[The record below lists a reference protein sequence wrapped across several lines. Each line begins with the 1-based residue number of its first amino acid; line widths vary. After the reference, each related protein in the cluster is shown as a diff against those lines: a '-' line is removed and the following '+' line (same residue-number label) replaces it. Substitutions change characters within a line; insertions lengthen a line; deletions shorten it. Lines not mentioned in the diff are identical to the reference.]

1 MYFALTIKDNKQFH
15 MKKLLGL
22 LSLTLFIL
30 SCSSD
35 NIRYKNPFIPDYG
48 FTITINANLP
58 LYSGLLSAINPILI
72 TNENVG
78 ANGIIVMKIS
88 DTDYRAWEANCPN
101 QYPSACS
108 RMLIFGVNAKCPCDD
123 IEYSLFNG
131 VGVDGQGEYTM
142 KPYRIDILGK
152 NLIRVSN

>member
-1 MYFALTIKDNKQFH
+1 MFCSKNQKTFD
-15 MKKLLGL
+15 MKKIVAL
-22 LSLTLFIL
+22 LSIIVLFI

-35 NIRYKNPFIPDYG
+35 NVRYKNPYIPDYG
-48 FTITINANLP
+48 FSINIDANLP
-58 LYSGLLSAINPILI
+58 LYSGLLSAVNPILI

-101 QYPSACS
+101 QYLSACS
-108 RMLIFGVNAKCPCDD
+108 RMVINGVNAKCPCDE

-131 VGVDGQGEYTM
+131 VGIDGQGEYTM
-142 KPYRIDILGK
+142 KPYRVDILGK

>member
-1 MYFALTIKDNKQFH
+1 
-15 MKKLLGL
+15 MKKLLA
-22 LSLTLFIL
+22 LFSIIMLIL

-35 NIRYKNPFIPDYG
+35 SVRYKNPFIPNYG
-48 FTITINANLP
+48 FSITIDANLP
-58 LYSGLLSAINPILI
+58 SYSKLQSAINPLLI
-72 TNENVG
+72 YDGISG

-108 RMLIFGVNAKCPCDD
+108 RMIINGVNAKCPCDE

-131 VGVDGQGEYTM
+131 VGVNGQGEYTM
-142 KPYRIDILGK
+142 KPYRVEVLGK

>member
-1 MYFALTIKDNKQFH
+1 MFRSKNQKTFD
-15 MKKLLGL
+15 MKKIVAL
-22 LSLTLFIL
+22 LSIIVLFI

-35 NIRYKNPFIPDYG
+35 NVRYKNPYIPEYG
-48 FTITINANLP
+48 FSINIDANLP

-101 QYPSACS
+101 QYLSACS
-108 RMLIFGVNAKCPCDD
+108 RMVINGVNAKCPCDE

-131 VGVDGQGEYTM
+131 VGIDGQGEYTM
-142 KPYRIDILGK
+142 KPYRVDILGK

>member
-1 MYFALTIKDNKQFH
+1 MFRSKNQKTFD
-15 MKKLLGL
+15 MKKIVAL
-22 LSLTLFIL
+22 LSIIVLFI

-35 NIRYKNPFIPDYG
+35 NVRYKNPYIPNYG
-48 FTITINANLP
+48 FSINIDANLP
-58 LYSGLLSAINPILI
+58 LYSGLLSAVNPILI

-101 QYPSACS
+101 QYLSACS
-108 RMLIFGVNAKCPCDD
+108 RMVINGVNAKCPCDE

-131 VGVDGQGEYTM
+131 VGIDGQGEYTM
-142 KPYRIDILGK
+142 KPYRVDILGK

>member
-1 MYFALTIKDNKQFH
+1 
-15 MKKLLGL
+15 MKKIVALLYIIV
-22 LSLTLFIL
+22 LFI

-35 NIRYKNPFIPDYG
+35 NVRYKNPYIPDYG
-48 FTITINANLP
+48 FSINIDSNLP
-58 LYSGLLSAINPILI
+58 LYSGLLSAVNPILI

-101 QYPSACS
+101 QYLSACS
-108 RMLIFGVNAKCPCDD
+108 RMVINGVNAKCPCDE

-131 VGVDGQGEYTM
+131 VGIGGQGEYTM
-142 KPYRIDILGK
+142 KPYRVDILGK

>member
-1 MYFALTIKDNKQFH
+1 MFQSIKLKTFI
-15 MKKLLGL
+15 MKKLLA
-22 LSLTLFIL
+22 LFSIIMLIL

-35 NIRYKNPFIPDYG
+35 SVRYKNPFIPNYG
-48 FTITINANLP
+48 FSITIDANLP
-58 LYSGLLSAINPILI
+58 SYSKLQSAINPLLI
-72 TNENVG
+72 YDGISG

-108 RMLIFGVNAKCPCDD
+108 RMVINGVNAKCPCDD

-131 VGVDGQGEYTM
+131 VGVNGQGEYTM
-142 KPYRIDILGK
+142 KPYRVEVLGK

>member
-1 MYFALTIKDNKQFH
+1 
-15 MKKLLGL
+15 MKKLLVL
-22 LSLTLFIL
+22 LSITLFIL
-30 SCSSD
+30 SCSNDS
-35 NIRYKNPFIPDYG
+35 IRYKNPFIPNYG
-48 FTITINANLP
+48 FSITIDANLP
-58 LYSGLLSAINPILI
+58 TYSKLLSPINPLLI
-72 TNENVG
+72 FDGTSG

-108 RMLIFGVNAKCPCDD
+108 RMVINGVNAKCPCDD

-131 VGVDGQGEYTM
+131 VGIDGQGEYTM
-142 KPYRIDILGK
+142 KPYRVDILAK

>member
-1 MYFALTIKDNKQFH
+1 
-15 MKKLLGL
+15 MKKLLALFALVL
-22 LSLTLFIL
+22 LLL

-35 NIRYKNPFIPDYG
+35 NVRYKNPYIPNYG
-48 FTITINANLP
+48 FSLTIDANLP

-72 TNENVG
+72 FDGTSG

-101 QYPSACS
+101 QYVSSCS
-108 RMLIFGVNAKCPCDD
+108 QMVINGVNAKCPCDD
-123 IEYSLFNG
+123 FEYSLFNG
-131 VGVDGQGEYTM
+131 VGIDGQGEYTM
-142 KPYRIDILGK
+142 KPYRVDILAK

>member
-1 MYFALTIKDNKQFH
+1 
-15 MKKLLGL
+15 MKRLLVL
-22 LSLTLFIL
+22 LSIIVLIL

-35 NIRYKNPFIPDYG
+35 SVRYKNPFIPDYG
-48 FTITINANLP
+48 FSITIDASLP
-58 LYSGLLSAINPILI
+58 TYSKLQSAINPLLI
-72 TNENVG
+72 YDGISG

-108 RMLIFGVNAKCPCDD
+108 RMIINGVNAKCPCDD

-131 VGVDGQGEYTM
+131 VGVNGQGEYTM
-142 KPYRIDILGK
+142 KPYRVEVLGK

>member
-1 MYFALTIKDNKQFH
+1 
-15 MKKLLGL
+15 MKKFIAL
-22 LSLTLFIL
+22 LSLFLLII

-35 NIRYKNPFIPDYG
+35 NVRYKNPFIPDYG
-48 FTITINANLP
+48 FSITIDANLP
-58 LYSGLLSAINPILI
+58 SYSKLQSAINPLLI
-72 TNENVG
+72 YDGTSG

-101 QYPSACS
+101 QYLSACS
-108 RMLIFGVNAKCPCDD
+108 RMVINGVNAKCPCDG

-131 VGVDGQGEYTM
+131 VGINGQGEYTM
-142 KPYRIDILGK
+142 KPYRVDILAK

>member
-1 MYFALTIKDNKQFH
+1 MFRSKNQKTFD
-15 MKKLLGL
+15 MKKIVAL
-22 LSLTLFIL
+22 LSIIVLFI

-35 NIRYKNPFIPDYG
+35 NVRYKNPYIPDYG
-48 FTITINANLP
+48 FSINIDANLP
-58 LYSGLLSAINPILI
+58 LYSGLLSAVNPILI

-101 QYPSACS
+101 QYLSACS
-108 RMLIFGVNAKCPCDD
+108 RMVINGVNAKCPCDE

-131 VGVDGQGEYTM
+131 VGIDGQGEYTM
-142 KPYRIDILGK
+142 KPYRVDILGK

>member
-1 MYFALTIKDNKQFH
+1 MFRSKNQKTFD
-15 MKKLLGL
+15 MKKIVAL
-22 LSLTLFIL
+22 LSIIVLFI

-35 NIRYKNPFIPDYG
+35 NVRYKNPYIPDYG
-48 FTITINANLP
+48 FSINIDANLP
-58 LYSGLLSAINPILI
+58 LYSGLLSAVNPILI

-101 QYPSACS
+101 QYLSACS
-108 RMLIFGVNAKCPCDD
+108 RMVINGVNAKCPCDE

-131 VGVDGQGEYTM
+131 VGIEGQGEYTM
-142 KPYRIDILGK
+142 KPYRVDILGK

>member
-1 MYFALTIKDNKQFH
+1 
-15 MKKLLGL
+15 MKKTVTLI
-22 LSLTLFIL
+22 SLVILIL

-35 NIRYKNPFIPDYG
+35 SVRYKNPYIPDYN

-58 LYSGLLSAINPILI
+58 TYTKLLSAVNPLLI
-72 TNENVG
+72 FDGTSG

-108 RMLIFGVNAKCPCDD
+108 RMVINGVNAKCPCDE

-131 VGVDGQGEYTM
+131 VGVNGQGEYTM
-142 KPYRIDILGK
+142 KPYQVDILSK

>member
-1 MYFALTIKDNKQFH
+1 
-15 MKKLLGL
+15 MKKTVTLI
-22 LSLTLFIL
+22 SLVILIL

-35 NIRYKNPFIPDYG
+35 SVRYKNPYIPDYN

-58 LYSGLLSAINPILI
+58 TYTKLLSAVNPLLI
-72 TNENVG
+72 FDGTSG

-108 RMLIFGVNAKCPCDD
+108 RMFIFGVNAKCPCDNF
-123 IEYSLFNG
+123 EYSLFNG
-131 VGVDGQGEYTM
+131 VGIDGQGEYTM
-142 KPYRIDILGK
+142 KPYRVDVLAK

>member
-1 MYFALTIKDNKQFH
+1 
-15 MKKLLGL
+15 MKKLLVF
-22 LSLTLFIL
+22 LSLYLFIL

-35 NIRYKNPFIPDYG
+35 SIRYKNPYLPDYG
-48 FTITINANLP
+48 FSITIDANLP

-72 TNENVG
+72 TNENIG

-101 QYPSACS
+101 QYLSACS
-108 RMLIFGVNAKCPCDD
+108 RMVIIGVNAKCPCDNF
-123 IEYSLFNG
+123 EYSLFNG
-131 VGVDGQGEYTM
+131 VGMNEEAEYTM
-142 KPYRIDILGK
+142 KPYRIDVLGK

>member
-1 MYFALTIKDNKQFH
+1 
-15 MKKLLGL
+15 MKKSIAL
-22 LSLTLFIL
+22 LSIIVLLL

-35 NIRYKNPFIPDYG
+35 SVRYKNPFIPNYN
-48 FTITINANLP
+48 FSINIDANLP
-58 LYSGLLSAINPILI
+58 TYSRLLSAINPLLI
-72 TNENVG
+72 TTENVG

-108 RMLIFGVNAKCPCDD
+108 RMIINGLNAKCPCDD

-131 VGVDGQGEYTM
+131 VGIDSQGEYTM
-142 KPYRIDILGK
+142 KPYRVEILGK

>member
-1 MYFALTIKDNKQFH
+1 MFRSKNQKTFD
-15 MKKLLGL
+15 MKKIVALLAIIV
-22 LSLTLFIL
+22 LFI

-35 NIRYKNPFIPDYG
+35 NVRYKNPYIPDYG
-48 FTITINANLP
+48 FSINIDANLP
-58 LYSGLLSAINPILI
+58 LYSGLLSAVNPILI

-101 QYPSACS
+101 QYLSACS
-108 RMLIFGVNAKCPCDD
+108 RMVINGVNAKCPCDE

-131 VGVDGQGEYTM
+131 VGIDGQGEYMM
-142 KPYRIDILGK
+142 KPYRVDVLGK

>member
-1 MYFALTIKDNKQFH
+1 MFRSKNQKTFD
-15 MKKLLGL
+15 MKKIVAL
-22 LSLTLFIL
+22 LSIIVLFI

-35 NIRYKNPFIPDYG
+35 NVRYKNPYIPDYG
-48 FTITINANLP
+48 FSINIDANLP

-101 QYPSACS
+101 QYLSACS
-108 RMLIFGVNAKCPCDD
+108 RMVINGVNAKCPCDE

-131 VGVDGQGEYTM
+131 VGIDGQGEYTM
-142 KPYRIDILGK
+142 KPYRVDILGK

>member
-1 MYFALTIKDNKQFH
+1 MFRSKNQKTFD
-15 MKKLLGL
+15 MKKIVALLYIIV
-22 LSLTLFIL
+22 LFI

-35 NIRYKNPFIPDYG
+35 NVRYKNPYIPDYG
-48 FTITINANLP
+48 FSINIDANLP
-58 LYSGLLSAINPILI
+58 LYSGLLSAVNPILI

-101 QYPSACS
+101 QYLSACS
-108 RMLIFGVNAKCPCDD
+108 RMVINGVNAKCPCDE
-123 IEYSLFNG
+123 IEYSVFNG
-131 VGVDGQGEYTM
+131 VGIDGQGEYTM
-142 KPYRIDILGK
+142 KPYRVDILGK

>member
-1 MYFALTIKDNKQFH
+1 
-15 MKKLLGL
+15 MKKIVAL
-22 LSLTLFIL
+22 LSIIVLFI

-35 NIRYKNPFIPDYG
+35 NVRYKNPYIPDYG
-48 FTITINANLP
+48 FSITIDANLP
-58 LYSGLLSAINPILI
+58 LYSGLLSAVNPILI

-101 QYPSACS
+101 QYLSACS
-108 RMLIFGVNAKCPCDD
+108 RMVINGVNAKCPCDE
-123 IEYSLFNG
+123 IEYSLFTG
-131 VGVDGQGEYTM
+131 VGIDGQGEYTM
-142 KPYRIDILGK
+142 KPYRVDILGK